1 MQMKKNK
8 LRGALNSEP
17 GPWESLINIHDT
29 TYMIIWH
36 HPHKHLHD
44 HLGMFRG
51 QFRGT
56 HFLLWWERCQQN
68 LEPGWE
74 ESRNKTSHWDQQH
87 QLHMP
92 LSWLRIGALLAH
104 PPTVLLILMMKKPS
118 CPSPSCTQYLQWY
131 SLQGTAFVLG
141 HDKGMMVNCPSQAG
155 WAMKVQVLF
164 TGQTGRQSQMDPLM
178 KTMTMTGEDTR
189 TDPAGLGPTNWNV
202 AGHRLLIYRSLGLRA
217 QCPELIISQIGPYY
231 LSLWG
236 FVNING
242 TGLQEIS
249 FIGFG
254 SCPFSGRISPLL
266 LLPSLQFHTS

>member
-1 MQMKKNK
+1 
-8 LRGALNSEP
+8 
-17 GPWESLINIHDT
+17 
-29 TYMIIWH
+29 
-36 HPHKHLHD
+36 
-44 HLGMFRG
+44 
-51 QFRGT
+51 
-56 HFLLWWERCQQN
+56 
-68 LEPGWE
+68 
-74 ESRNKTSHWDQQH
+74 
-87 QLHMP
+87 MP

-131 SLQGTAFVLG
+131 SLQGTLG
-141 HDKGMMVNCPSQAG
+141 HDKGIMINCPSQAG
-155 WAMKVQVLF
+155 WVMKVQVLF
-164 TGQTGRQSQMDPLM
+164 SGQTGRQSQMDPLM
-178 KTMTMTGEDTR
+178 KTITMTGEDTR
-189 TDPAGLGPTNWNV
+189 TDPAGLGPSNWNV

-236 FVNING
+236 FLNING